1 MPAHGWNGR
10 SVMGRGASLAG
21 IALATTIAVTHPM
34 PAYAQSVEQFYTGK
48 TVSFLVAAGNGG
60 SYDIYAHALAPYLR
74 AHLPG
79 NPLVVVKM
87 TGGVGGGIVTTIELD
102 KVAARDG
109 TVIGMTQQTNVISQ
123 LVEPAAIGKYD
134 VSKWRWI
141 GLMAPARNI
150 VAVWHTAPAQS
161 LEEARSKEVV
171 IGATGRASPTF
182 SMPQTLNE
190 ILGTK
195 FKIVLGYNGVN
206 DLNLAMERGEIQAR
220 GGSWI
225 SVAAQVPQYISEK
238 KLKPLVVDGLTR
250 EPVLPDVPT
259 LIDLAKTD
267 EQREALTLVSA
278 SSEFGRAV
286 MAPPGTPEDRV
297 AALRKAFD
305 ETMADPAFLA
315 EAKKLNIPIEPQ
327 PGTRL
332 DVIAKQIMS
341 ASPKAV
347 ALARKLLGSE

>member
-1 MPAHGWNGR
+1 MPAK
-10 SVMGRGASLAG
+10 
-21 IALATTIAVTHPM
+21 
-34 PAYAQSVEQFYTGK
+34 AQTVEQFYTNK
-48 TVSFLVAAGNGG
+48 TISFLVAAGSGG
-60 SYDIYAHALAPYLR
+60 SYDVYAHALAPYLR
-74 AHLPG
+74 AHMPG
-79 NPLVVVKM
+79 NPLIIVKM
-87 TGGVGGGIVTTIELD
+87 TGGVGGGIVTTMELD

-150 VAVWHTAPAQS
+150 LGVWHTAPAQS
-161 LEEARSKEVV
+161 LEEAKSNTVI

-206 DLNLAMERGEIQAR
+206 DLNLAMERGEIQGR

-225 SVAAQVPQYISEK
+225 SVVAQAPQYITEK

-250 EPVLPDVPT
+250 EPALPDVPT
-259 LIDLAKTD
+259 LIDLAKNE

-278 SSEFGRAV
+278 SSGFGRAI
-286 MAPPGTPEDRV
+286 MAPPGTPEGRV
-297 AALRKAFD
+297 SALRKAFD

-315 EAKKLNIPIEPQ
+315 EAKKLNIPIESQ
-327 PGTRL
+327 PGTKL
-332 DVIAKQIMS
+332 DVVAAQIMKS
-341 ASPKAV
+341 SPPAI